1 MWYQL
6 YLPSVCTAQLCARIC
21 IDDNVSISKQIQ
33 DIEHYGAS
41 VGDDFDDKM
50 NKFKY
55 GASVGYDI
63 DSKMN

>member
-33 DIEHYGAS
+33 DIEHYCAS

-50 NKFKY
+50 N
-55 GASVGYDI
+55 
-63 DSKMN
+63 